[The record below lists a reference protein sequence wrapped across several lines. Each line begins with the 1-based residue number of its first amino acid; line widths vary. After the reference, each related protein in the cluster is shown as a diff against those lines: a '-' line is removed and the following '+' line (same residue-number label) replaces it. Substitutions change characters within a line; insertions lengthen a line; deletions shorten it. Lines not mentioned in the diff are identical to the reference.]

1 MQNSHQWI
9 TAILDTLFGAEARRL
24 QKSVDALHDQNQEAC
39 RESLD
44 GFMFQGKFYRHSASA
59 AGGGKRKT
67 LHLSLWP
74 AMQAHL
80 ADEAQV
86 ELDKQKIRQVLFR
99 LIEPCHC
106 LQHVRDAIPDCIADT
121 LPPEISSLDRMG
133 GPNFQTLR
141 DLRQY
146 NAVLPRIEFYSA
158 ARLLY

>member
-9 TAILDTLFGAEARRL
+9 TIILDTLFTAEGRRL
-24 QKSVDALHDQNQEAC
+24 QKNIDQLHESNQELSKKHA
-39 RESLD
+39 E
-44 GFMFQGKFYRHSASA
+44 GFIFQGTFYRHSLSA
-59 AGGGKRKT
+59 AGAGTYST
-67 LHLSLWP
+67 LHLKLWP
-74 AMQAHL
+74 DMQVHL
-80 ADEAQV
+80 RDQEQV

-106 LQHVRDAIPDCIADT
+106 LQHVRDAIPDCIVDT
-121 LPPEISSLDRMG
+121 LPAEVSALDRMG

-146 NAVLPRIEFYSA
+146 NLVLPKIEFYSA